1 MRQWFFML
9 WFLFIDQ
16 TKALSDRKNERETVG
31 VDLYGIQQEL
41 ARYQMM
47 LESMHDEYSKLSQE
61 RNGLQAKLSDV
72 RTQYRDKQFTVS
84 DERKKGLLEFLA
96 VFSLCAHFVYFTAK
110 YNNELI
116 F

>member
-1 MRQWFFML
+1 M
-9 WFLFIDQ
+9 
-16 TKALSDRKNERETVG
+16 G

-84 DERKKGLLEFLA
+84 DERKKGLRDFLL
-96 VFSLCAHFVYFTAK
+96 SLVYV
-110 YNNELI
+110 LI
-116 F
+116 SCILQRNTIMS